1 METKGRASAPA
12 VELESTRGIVTQNF
26 GRTSLDEGQAASPL
40 RLPVRRQRQLGE
52 VTALILSAGRGS
64 RLLPL
69 TERVPKALVEIGGR
83 SILGWQLDSLA
94 AAGVRSAA
102 VVVGF
107 GAELV
112 AEYVAAH
119 APSGMHVST
128 VFNPFFESTDNLIS
142 CWAAREEMDG
152 DFLLVNGDTLF
163 EPAVIERLLGS
174 APAPVTVAVRRKAA
188 YDADDMKV
196 ECLDSILRRIG
207 KHLPIETTAA
217 ESIGVMAFRG
227 TGPALFRRELERAVA
242 LPEAKRWWYPTVVDS
257 LAQSGWVRVAH
268 VEGLATA
275 EIDVP
280 ADIPAAEQ
288 VVLSLPGAAAAEQL
302 IAK

>member
-1 METKGRASAPA
+1 LDGGQTP
-12 VELESTRGIVTQNF
+12 TR
-26 GRTSLDEGQAASPL
+26 L
-40 RLPVRRQRQLGE
+40 RLPVRRQHQGGE
-52 VTALILSAGRGS
+52 ITALILSAGRGS

-69 TERVPKALVEIGGR
+69 TERIPKALVEVGGR

-94 AAGVRSAA
+94 AAGVRSVA
-102 VVVGF
+102 VVTGF
-107 GAELV
+107 GADLV
-112 AEYVAAH
+112 AEYLAAH
-119 APSGMHVST
+119 APGGMHVST

-163 EPAVIERLLGS
+163 EPAVIDRLLS
-174 APAPVTVAVRRKAA
+174 AATAPVTVAVRRKAA

-196 ECLDSILRRIG
+196 ECADSVLRRIG
-207 KHLPIETTAA
+207 KQLPIDTTAA

-227 TGPALFRRELERAVA
+227 TGPALFRRELERAVTM
-242 LPEAKRWWYPTVVDS
+242 PEAKRWWYPTVVDR
-257 LAQSGWVRVAH
+257 LAKSGWVRVAH

-288 VVLSLPGAAAAEQL
+288 VVVSLPGAAEQAV
-302 IAK
+302 AK